1 MYSQAFLCLLSQSYK
16 FKLSFAYWHAPLLVS
31 MSELAFKE
39 SQRKPG

>member
-1 MYSQAFLCLLSQSYK
+1 LLSQLNK
-16 FKLSFAYWHAPLLVS
+16 FKFLCHTRQHYNMHAPLLVS